1 MRRKLLLLWGVL
13 VISWFKGVCGGEYFE
28 RVLLLAFSVYEATH
42 TERKLHVALVF
53 GDDIGKILKGGAF

>member
-1 MRRKLLLLWGVL
+1 MEVS
-13 VISWFKGVCGGEYFE
+13 ISKEFF
-28 RVLLLAFSVYEATH
+28 LLAFSVFEATH